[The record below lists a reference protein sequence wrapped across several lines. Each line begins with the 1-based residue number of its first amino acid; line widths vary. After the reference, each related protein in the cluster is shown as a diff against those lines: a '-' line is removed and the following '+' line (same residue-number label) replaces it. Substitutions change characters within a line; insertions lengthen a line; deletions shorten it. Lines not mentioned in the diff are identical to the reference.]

1 MAVYCHMSSCL
12 FVILV
17 PDLTVK
23 LVLRPK
29 DDPPLLGRN
38 YKLEC
43 KHTLG
48 PYVDSSKFKFTYE
61 WFEVNDDKQIAKE
74 KESSISFQPFKLPH
88 FGIYYCKVT
97 LSCEGKIVDEKETD
111 ELDMASIG
119 MITLLVYISYLVIS
133 FLIHKYTLLT
143 LTKSI
148 FEGHTSKLCIVAVI
162 GFSVNI
168 PKHIAGVRSIVFFPT
183 LKFLSRC
190 QNIVPIVY
198 L

>member
-1 MAVYCHMSSCL
+1 M

-17 PDLTVK
+17 PNLTAK

-29 DDPPLLGRN
+29 NDPPLLGRD

-43 KHTLG
+43 KLTPG

-61 WFEVNDDKQIAKE
+61 WFEVLSKDDKRIVKE
-74 KESSISFQPFKLPH
+74 KESLISFQPFKLSH
-88 FGIYYCKVT
+88 VGIYYCKVT

-119 MITLLVYISYLVIS
+119 M
-133 FLIHKYTLLT
+133 YTLLT

-162 GFSVNI
+162 GFGVNI

-183 LKFLSRC
+183 LKFS
-190 QNIVPIVY
+190 
-198 L
+198 